1 MLRCCG
7 QGLLVAA
14 LLLWTTGQC
23 QQRGLFPSILNL
35 AANAVINSN
44 ATCGDDGPEMFCK
57 LVEHVPGQLI
67 RNAQCRICDKN
78 SLNPK
83 ERHPISNAIDGTN
96 NWWQSPSIQNG
107 REFHRVTVTLDL
119 RQVFQVAYIIIKAAN
134 SPRPGNWILERSIDG
149 IHFSPWQ
156 YYAISDTDCLVQY
169 NITPRLG
176 PPTYKK
182 DDEVIC
188 TSYYSKLVPLEHG
201 EIHTSLIN
209 GRPGADDL
217 SPTLLNFTSARFVR
231 LSFQKIRTLN
241 ADLMTLSRRD
251 PKDLDPIV
259 TRRYYY
265 SIKDIS
271 IGGMCICYGHANS
284 CPLDATKKKLIC
296 KCEHNTCGDSCDK
309 CCPGFHQQLWK
320 PGTISSGNT
329 CEECNCHNKTKDCY
343 YDQSVADQ
351 KKSMNIA
358 GEFKGGGVCINCQQN
373 TAGINCE
380 TCADGYY
387 RPHTVSP
394 RDEYPCR
401 PCNCDPWGS
410 LSSVCTKEDGLQND
424 GNLAGQ
430 CQCKEGYIGQQ
441 CDRCQ
446 FGYKGYPLCSQC
458 TCNEAGSVSDLCDEP
473 CLCKENVEGDR
484 CDVCKAGSFNLN
496 KDNPEGCTECFCF
509 GVSDVCDSLFWPVSE
524 VTEMLGWLVT
534 FTPKTKNAP
543 SQQDHSDRPDQFS
556 TNDIENIEVP
566 ESEEYYWSA
575 PLAYLGNKLTAFGRN
590 LKYAMSSDDPEKIED
605 DTPLVSHAHVIIKG
619 NGITIST
626 KTKGIV
632 KLFEKN
638 LNVVKLVPEN
648 FRDHNTK
655 KEIDRDKL
663 MTVLA
668 NVTQLLIKANVNK
681 VKKALNRLISV
692 TLETANPNAINPEL
706 ARDAEHCECP
716 QGYTGISCESCL
728 PGYYRVGGIL
738 FGGICQPCEC
748 NDHASDC
755 DIHGACI
762 DCKDNTTGDNCD
774 QCLPG
779 FYGNPSQGTP
789 KDCQPCKCPLS
800 SSSNNFSPTCSLN
813 NENEV
818 ICDKCQMGYTGN
830 QCERCADGYYGN
842 PTVSGEFCIPCDCN
856 DNVDPLEADNCDTFT
871 GECLK
876 CIGNT
881 GGPHCEWCADGYH
894 GDAVVAKNC
903 SVCSCHETGSVSNI
917 CNHETG
923 VCNCKP
929 NVIGQHCDQCANGYF
944 DLKTGAGC
952 QPCNCHK
959 SGSVSENCNDEGQC
973 QCVPGVAGQKCD
985 QCARGFY
992 EYQDGSCTPC
1002 DCEHTQNSC
1011 DSKSGECIC
1020 PPNTK
1025 GFQCED
1031 CEDEHW
1037 GRDPDVGCKPCNCS
1051 NEGSTSRQCDLE
1063 SGQCLCKKEYT
1074 GKKCNEC
1081 AFGFRDYPD
1090 CVPCNCEASGTREDT
1105 CDGEVCSCEKRTGIC
1120 TCKENVF
1127 GLHCSECKMGTF
1139 ALHDENPLGCSP
1151 CFCFGMTRFCSEL
1164 EGYIRIPITI
1174 IDEEKILRVV
1184 SQDTLEGTTEGV
1196 YYQSPDVVLDVFTVR
1211 EYIKAETLYWEL
1223 PDEFLGDQLMAY
1235 GGKLKYIVTFY
1246 SLNGTGSSNWEP
1258 QIIIKGGHTNKFT
1271 IYANITTPKNGV
1283 RTYHEVDMIENYWKY
1298 FNSASEKYVIRSHFM
1313 LVLSNI
1319 DYILIKAS
1327 HGQALLQSRIANI
1340 SLEIGIKA
1348 EEGKYYS
1355 EEEIAY
1361 YLENC
1366 QCPPG
1371 TAGFSCQDCASGYY
1385 RAKFLK
1391 VSGDD
1396 PLPLVASCVPCECN
1410 NHSETCHPETGQC
1423 LNCRDNT
1430 AGNHC
1435 DICAPGYYG
1444 KVRGSANDCSVC
1456 ECPRSDA
1463 SFSPTCHLVDEND
1476 FRCDA
1481 CSPGYEGP
1489 YCEKCGSGYYGNPF
1503 MIGGS
1508 CQACDCDPNGSV
1520 HNLCNTT
1527 SGQCI
1532 CKPEFSG
1539 LACDKCKQRHVLVDL
1554 QCVSCDDECVGELLN
1569 VLDNVTD
1576 AISHMNFTGIIQV
1589 PYEILYNL
1597 ENTTRNLR
1605 LSIRNNKKLVS
1616 LERANKQVE
1625 DMSEDLHHF
1634 EKELTEIVE
1643 SSQYLNGVAED
1654 IINKTQD
1661 LATLIQRV
1669 KTTINV
1675 IVEEAQVLNETNSIQ
1690 LPDATLQN
1698 MHEDIASM
1706 LETVQ
1711 KRNLTQLYQNA
1722 TNELKASKNLLSLIQ
1737 KDFQKP
1743 LQYLENLKEKT
1754 NKHFADY
1761 INKLKEAQAFV
1772 DDANAK
1778 TKEANSLLQISA
1790 INLEKV
1796 NEKKLHVL
1804 EKLNSSLVFIE
1815 KGKKLLALIADF
1827 AKDAKNTTEML
1838 ELQQD
1843 ELVFWSAKIR
1853 HHVDEL
1859 VMQMARR
1866 GALDL
1871 VYRAEDHA
1879 AELIRLADVL
1889 DRGLTDVK
1897 DISLNATTAVHA
1909 HSSIQSFIEDAKNLV
1924 EEALRKTEI
1933 TNLTVEPLVSH
1944 GKIALQRGTK
1954 FLKEAHNLDGRT
1966 KGAMTKVNELKMK
1979 VNIFQDRTHKLT
1991 KQLNDSLVM
2000 LGVMMPD
2007 GTWDAGLKTKELAR
2021 VANVSALSILS
2032 DVVDFSQKLLHTS
2045 SELSRVNE
2053 TLRKTTHT
2061 LSDSSKTT
2069 SLVEKKIK
2077 EVKTQTSLLF
2087 DRLKPLK
2094 KLEENLNR
2102 NLSEIKELINQARKQ
2117 AASIK
2122 VAVSADRDCIRAY
2135 RPQISSTNYNTLML
2149 NVKTTEPDNLL
2160 FYLGSSASS
2169 DFLAVEM
2176 RHGKVAFLWD
2186 VGSGTSRL
2194 EFSDFTIDN
2203 NKWHQIYITRFGNT
2217 GSLSIKEV
2225 SSTQKSLTKTA
2236 KSPGT
2241 ANVLDVNESTIMFV
2255 GGLGGQIK
2263 KSSAVK
2269 VTHFK
2274 GCMGEAFLNG
2284 KSIGLWNYIERE
2296 GKCDGCFGSSQNED
2310 SSFYFDGSGYSIV
2323 EKTLRSTVTQIIM
2336 LFSSFSPN
2344 SLLLYLTSNDTRDF
2358 LSIEL
2363 VDGRIKLTVDLGSGP
2378 LVLITDRR
2386 YNNGIWYKISFQRNR
2401 KQGLLIV
2408 NDAYNTTSKETKQ
2421 GESPGGSSDLNRLN
2435 KDPIYVGGLPRT
2447 KVLRKG
2453 ITSRSYVGCIKSLEI
2468 SRTTFDLL
2476 RNSYGVRKGCSLE
2489 PIRSASIFNEG
2500 YIELPP
2506 KPLLTESELM
2516 ITFATKNNSG
2526 IILSGLNTGKEKRS
2540 RRQANVPFFSIMLI
2554 DGDLEI
2560 YINPGDGMST
2570 RKATLSSTT
2579 GTYSDG
2585 QEHSVVLI
2593 RNKRTITVQVDEA
2606 NQTEMRFGAL
2616 AETKI
2621 INVSHLYIGGIPEDE
2636 VIYALRIRKSFY
2648 GCIKNLIFNMELLDF
2663 STAVRYEQ
2671 VDMDSCLLSERLQ
2684 PLIHG
2689 EEVERQPEAHPLL
2702 SLEQCVVD
2710 REPDYVPNAHQFGLA
2725 SGSHLILP
2733 FNQFAVRKRLSVQ
2746 LSIRTF
2752 ARSGLIYYMA
2762 HQNQIDY
2769 ATLQLH
2775 EGQAYFMFDLG
2786 KGRAKASHPA
2796 FLSDGKWHTVKT
2808 EYVKRKGFITIDG
2821 QESAMVSTIGD
2832 GNTLDVEGKFYL
2844 GGLPLNYKAKNIGNI
2859 THGIPACIGEVMI
2872 NSKQLDMNNSI
2883 SAFSLKKCYTMTQE
2897 GTFFD
2902 GTGFVAL
2909 VKEGYKVRS
2918 DVIITLEFRTSE
2930 MNGVLLGISS
2940 AKVDAIGIEIINGK
2954 VLFHVNNGAGRIT
2967 AVYEPKSTNSLCDG
2981 KWHKLQAHKSK
2992 HRIILIVDG
3001 KSSSAESPH
3010 TQSTSADT
3018 NNPIYVGGYP
3028 ADVKQNCLS
3037 SRTPFRGCM
3046 RKLTLTK
3053 TQQVESFD
3061 FSKGF
3066 DLQGVFPHSCPGNE
3080 N

>member
-1 MLRCCG
+1 EMETERIS
-7 QGLLVAA
+7 V
-14 LLLWTTGQC
+14 
-23 QQRGLFPSILNL
+23 GLFPSILNL

-284 CPLDATKKKLIC
+284 CPLDATKKLIC

-351 KKSMNIA
+351 KKSMNLA

-387 RPHTVSP
+387 RPHNVSP
-394 RDEYPCR
+394 RDEYPCQ

-410 LSSVCTKEDGLQND
+410 LSSICTKEDDLWND

-430 CQCKEGYIGQQ
+430 CQCKEGYTGQK

-446 FGYKGYPLCSQC
+446 FGYKDYPRCSQC
-458 TCNEAGSVSDLCDEP
+458 TCNEAGSISDLCDEP
-473 CLCKENVEGDR
+473 CLCKENVEGDN

-509 GVSDVCDSLFWPVSE
+509 GVSDVCDSLFWPV
-524 VTEMLGWLVT
+524 TEMPGWLVT
-534 FTPKTKNAP
+534 FIPQTKSAP
-543 SQQDHSDRPDQFS
+543 SQQDQSFKPDQSS
-556 TNDIENIEVP
+556 TNATENIEVP

-575 PLAYLGNKLTAFGRN
+575 PLAYLGNKVSLEMERIQKI
-590 LKYAMSSDDPEKIED
+590 LISLCKYNFRCLGLRIVSSIHMHD
-605 DTPLVSHAHVIIKG
+605 G

-626 KTKGIV
+626 KTEGV
-632 KLFEKN
+632 FRLHEKN

-655 KEIDRDKL
+655 KEIDRDNL
-663 MTVLA
+663 TVCALC
-668 NVTQLLIKANVNK
+668 LYLIKN
-681 VKKALNRLISV
+681 
-692 TLETANPNAINPEL
+692 
-706 ARDAEHCECP
+706 
-716 QGYTGISCESCL
+716 SCL

-748 NDHASDC
+748 NGHASDC
-755 DIHGACI
+755 DIHGVCI
-762 DCKDNTTGDNCD
+762 DCKDNTTGENCD

-779 FYGNPSQGTP
+779 FYGNASQGTP
-789 KDCQPCKCPLS
+789 ADCQPCKCPLS

-813 NENEV
+813 NEDEV
-818 ICDKCQMGYTGN
+818 ICDKCQTGYIGN

-842 PTVSGEFCIPCDCN
+842 PTVFGESCIPCDCN
-856 DNVDPLEADNCDTFT
+856 DNVDPLESDNCDTVT

-881 GGPHCEWCADGYH
+881 GGRHCERCADGYH

-903 SVCSCHETGSVSNI
+903 SACWCHETGSVSNI
-917 CNHETG
+917 CNYETG

-944 DLKTGAGC
+944 DLKTGVGC

-959 SGSVSENCNDEGQC
+959 SGSVSENCDDEGKC

-992 EYQDGSCTPC
+992 NYQDGSCTPC

-1011 DSKSGECIC
+1011 DSESGECIC

-1025 GFQCED
+1025 GLHCED

-1037 GRDPDVGCKPCNCS
+1037 GHDPDIGCKPCNCS
-1051 NEGSTSRQCDLE
+1051 NKGSTSHRCDLE
-1063 SGQCLCKKEYT
+1063 SGQCLCKKEYA

-1090 CVPCNCEASGTREDT
+1090 CVPCNCDGSGTREDT
-1105 CDGEVCSCEKRTGIC
+1105 CDGKVCSCEKRTGFC

-1174 IDEEKILRVV
+1174 IDEEKLLRVV
-1184 SQDTLEGTTEGV
+1184 SQDTQESTTEGV

-1223 PDEFLGDQLMAY
+1223 PNEFLGDQLMAY

-1246 SLNGTGSSNWEP
+1246 SLNGTGSSNGEP
-1258 QIIIKGGHTNKFT
+1258 QIIIKGGRTNKFT

-1298 FNSASEKYVIRSHFM
+1298 FNSASEEYVIRSHFM

-1366 QCPPG
+1366 HCPPG
-1371 TAGFSCQDCASGYY
+1371 TAGFSCQDCAPGYH

-1391 VSGDD
+1391 VSGNEA
-1396 PLPLVASCVPCECN
+1396 LPLIASCVPCECN
-1410 NHSETCHPETGQC
+1410 NHTETCHPETGQC

-1430 AGNHC
+1430 AGDHC

-1444 KVRGSANDCSVC
+1444 KVRGSVNDCSVC
-1456 ECPRSDA
+1456 ECPRSNA

-1481 CSPGYEGP
+1481 CAPGYEGP

-1503 MIGGS
+1503 LIGGS
-1508 CQACDCDPNGSV
+1508 CQACNCDPNGSV
-1520 HNLCNTT
+1520 HGLCNTT

-1532 CKPEFSG
+1532 CKPGVSG
-1539 LACDKCKQRHVLVDL
+1539 RACDKCKLRHVLVDL
-1554 QCVSCDDECVGELLN
+1554 ECVSCDDECVGVLLN

-1576 AISHMNFTGIIQV
+1576 AISQMNFTGIIHV

-1605 LSIRNNKKLVS
+1605 VS
-1616 LERANKQVE
+1616 
-1625 DMSEDLHHF
+1625 
-1634 EKELTEIVE
+1634 T
-1643 SSQYLNGVAED
+1643 
-1654 IINKTQD
+1654 IIW
-1661 LATLIQRV
+1661 I
-1669 KTTINV
+1669 
-1675 IVEEAQVLNETNSIQ
+1675 
-1690 LPDATLQN
+1690 
-1698 MHEDIASM
+1698 
-1706 LETVQ
+1706 
-1711 KRNLTQLYQNA
+1711 
-1722 TNELKASKNLLSLIQ
+1722 
-1737 KDFQKP
+1737 
-1743 LQYLENLKEKT
+1743 
-1754 NKHFADY
+1754 
-1761 INKLKEAQAFV
+1761 
-1772 DDANAK
+1772 
-1778 TKEANSLLQISA
+1778 
-1790 INLEKV
+1790 
-1796 NEKKLHVL
+1796 
-1804 EKLNSSLVFIE
+1804 
-1815 KGKKLLALIADF
+1815 
-1827 AKDAKNTTEML
+1827 
-1838 ELQQD
+1838 
-1843 ELVFWSAKIR
+1843 
-1853 HHVDEL
+1853 
-1859 VMQMARR
+1859 
-1866 GALDL
+1866 
-1871 VYRAEDHA
+1871 
-1879 AELIRLADVL
+1879 LIRITEEE
-1889 DRGLTDVK
+1889 RQTYYVK

-1933 TNLTVEPLVSH
+1933 TNLVRKNH
-1944 GKIALQRGTK
+1944 WALRLQ
-1954 FLKEAHNLDGRT
+1954 H
-1966 KGAMTKVNELKMK
+1966 
-1979 VNIFQDRTHKLT
+1979 
-1991 KQLNDSLVM
+1991 
-2000 LGVMMPD
+2000 
-2007 GTWDAGLKTKELAR
+2007 
-2021 VANVSALSILS
+2021 
-2032 DVVDFSQKLLHTS
+2032 
-2045 SELSRVNE
+2045 
-2053 TLRKTTHT
+2053 
-2061 LSDSSKTT
+2061 
-2069 SLVEKKIK
+2069 
-2077 EVKTQTSLLF
+2077 LLF

-2186 VGSGTSRL
+2186 VGSGASRL

-2203 NKWHQIYITRFGNT
+2203 NKWHQIYVTRFGNT

-2225 SSTQKSLTKTA
+2225 SSTQKSSTKTA

-2241 ANVLDVNESTIMFV
+2241 ANVLDVNESTVMFV

-2263 KSSAVK
+2263 KSSTVK

-2344 SLLLYLTSNDTRDF
+2344 GLLLYLTSNDTRDF

-2378 LVLITDRR
+2378 LVLITDKR
-2386 YNNGIWYKISFQRNR
+2386 YNNGIWYKIAFQRNR
-2401 KQGLLIV
+2401 KQGKKHYEWTGMNVVIIGDYISCNITISFYFEV
-2408 NDAYNTTSKETKQ
+2408 
-2421 GESPGGSSDLNRLN
+2421 LNCMLN
-2435 KDPIYVGGLPRT
+2435 KI
-2447 KVLRKG
+2447 
-2453 ITSRSYVGCIKSLEI
+2453 I
-2468 SRTTFDLL
+2468 S
-2476 RNSYGVRKGCSLE
+2476 

-2516 ITFATKNNSG
+2516 VTFATKTNSG
-2526 IILSGLNTGKEKRS
+2526 IILSGLTTGKEKRS
-2540 RRQANVPFFSIMLI
+2540 RRQANVVSYFKHYRDSICCYCCFF
-2554 DGDLEI
+2554 
-2560 YINPGDGMST
+2560 
-2570 RKATLSSTT
+2570 
-2579 GTYSDG
+2579 
-2585 QEHSVVLI
+2585 
-2593 RNKRTITVQVDEA
+2593 
-2606 NQTEMRFGAL
+2606 
-2616 AETKI
+2616 
-2621 INVSHLYIGGIPEDE
+2621 
-2636 VIYALRIRKSFY
+2636 
-2648 GCIKNLIFNMELLDF
+2648 
-2663 STAVRYEQ
+2663 
-2671 VDMDSCLLSERLQ
+2671 
-2684 PLIHG
+2684 
-2689 EEVERQPEAHPLL
+2689 
-2702 SLEQCVVD
+2702 
-2710 REPDYVPNAHQFGLA
+2710 
-2725 SGSHLILP
+2725 LP
-2733 FNQFAVRKRLSVQ
+2733 TRLSVQ

-2786 KGRAKASHPA
+2786 KGKAKASHPA
-2796 FLSDGKWHTVKT
+2796 FLSDGKWHTVST
-2808 EYVKRKGFITIDG
+2808 RRFIFSSPTF
-2821 QESAMVSTIGD
+2821 SSP
-2832 GNTLDVEGKFYL
+2832 LYS
-2844 GGLPLNYKAKNIGNI
+2844 LNYDVFYILNILYHN
-2859 THGIPACIGEVMI
+2859 
-2872 NSKQLDMNNSI
+2872 
-2883 SAFSLKKCYTMTQE
+2883 FYTC
-2897 GTFFD
+2897 FP
-2902 GTGFVAL
+2902 

-2918 DVIITLEFRTSE
+2918 DVTITLEFRTSE

-2981 KWHKLQAHKSK
+2981 KWHKLQANKSK
-2992 HRIILIVDG
+2992 HQITLIVDG

-3053 TQQVESFD
+3053 AQQVESFD